1 MSFLVNNHSVEELTD
16 AIRQKFYDLENQN
29 ESLKNEIAVF
39 NKDDK
44 IQELT
49 KEIKHTLRNSLMNM
63 SDKEYEADRQFRT
76 RHWAM
81 HNGGKS
87 KKCDGST
94 YWYELSGTGIGTCI
108 KIKCPICGE
117 EKDITDTDSW

>member
-1 MSFLVNNHSVEELTD
+1 MSFLVNNNSVEELTD

-49 KEIKHTLRNSLMNM
+49 KELKHTLRNSLMNM

-87 KKCDGST
+87 KCDGNT

-117 EKDITDTDSW
+117 EKDITDIGSW

>member
-1 MSFLVNNHSVEELTD
+1 MSFLVNNNSVEELTD

-39 NKDDK
+39 NKDDR

-49 KEIKHTLRNSLMNM
+49 KELKHTLRNSLMNM

-87 KKCDGST
+87 KCDGNT

-117 EKDITDTDSW
+117 EKDITNIDSW

>member
-1 MSFLVNNHSVEELTD
+1 MSFLVNNNSVEELTD

-49 KEIKHTLRNSLMNM
+49 KELKHTLRNSLMNM

-87 KKCDGST
+87 KCDGNT

-108 KIKCPICGE
+108 KIKCPICEE

>member
-1 MSFLVNNHSVEELTD
+1 MSFLVNNNSVEELTD

-39 NKDDK
+39 NKDDR

-49 KEIKHTLRNSLMNM
+49 KELKHTLRNSLMNM

-87 KKCDGST
+87 KCDGNT

-108 KIKCPICGE
+108 KIKCPICEE

>member
-29 ESLKNEIAVF
+29 ESLNNEIAVF

-87 KKCDGST
+87 KCDGNT

-117 EKDITDTDSW
+117 EKDITDIDSW

>member
-1 MSFLVNNHSVEELTD
+1 MSFLVNNNSVEELTD

-39 NKDDK
+39 NKDDR

-49 KEIKHTLRNSLMNM
+49 KELKHTLRNSLMNM

-87 KKCDGST
+87 KCDGNT
-94 YWYELSGTGIGTCI
+94 YWYELSGTGIALRQWTEREQALLPVG
-108 KIKCPICGE
+108 
-117 EKDITDTDSW
+117 

>member
-1 MSFLVNNHSVEELTD
+1 MSFFVNNNSVEELTD

-49 KEIKHTLRNSLMNM
+49 KELKHTLRNSLMNM

-87 KKCDGST
+87 KCDGNT

-117 EKDITDTDSW
+117 EKDITDIDSW

>member
-1 MSFLVNNHSVEELTD
+1 MSFLVNNNSVEELTD

-49 KEIKHTLRNSLMNM
+49 KELKHTLRNSLMNM

-87 KKCDGST
+87 KCDGNT

-117 EKDITDTDSW
+117 EKDITDIDSW

>member
-63 SDKEYEADRQFRT
+63 SKEQL
-76 RHWAM
+76 M
-81 HNGGKS
+81 
-87 KKCDGST
+87 
-94 YWYELSGTGIGTCI
+94 ELLG
-108 KIKCPICGE
+108 
-117 EKDITDTDSW
+117 

>member
-87 KKCDGST
+87 KCDGNT

>member
-1 MSFLVNNHSVEELTD
+1 MSFLVNNNSIEELTD

-87 KKCDGST
+87 KCDGNT

>member
-39 NKDDK
+39 NKDDR

-49 KEIKHTLRNSLMNM
+49 KELKHTLRNSLMNM
-63 SDKEYEADRQFRT
+63 SDKEYEADKEFRS
-76 RHWAM
+76 RHYEM

-87 KKCDGST
+87 KYGGNT

>member
-1 MSFLVNNHSVEELTD
+1 MSFLVNNNSVEELTD

-39 NKDDK
+39 NKDEK
-44 IQELT
+44 IEELT
-49 KEIKHTLRNSLMNM
+49 KQIRRILRNSLMNM

-76 RHWAM
+76 HHWAM

-87 KKCDGST
+87 KKCDGNT

-117 EKDITDTDSW
+117 EKDITDIDSW

>member
-1 MSFLVNNHSVEELTD
+1 MSFLVNNNSVEELTD

-49 KEIKHTLRNSLMNM
+49 KELKHTLRNSLMNM

-87 KKCDGST
+87 KCDGNT